1 MSYSFGWQRDCR
13 EGMKKETK
21 LKLFQLENYP
31 DSKEFEFTIM
41 KETGRGGNIITYEAM
56 CQNNGTSEKCFLKE
70 LYPEH
75 ICENKNL
82 FRARDEFSL
91 AVSHGFDDDPSFEKD
106 FSIIDS
112 EVWKSFEQD
121 YQNIKKLR
129 LDVDKAPLFICDAY
143 EIYRNESTYYLKVP
157 FETNTTLGKHI
168 EETDMK
174 RENLM
179 RILTLG
185 EELAIMT
192 EKLHNAGYLHL
203 DIKPENLLYKSI
215 DDRAAE
221 TLSFLDMGTVV
232 RTEDIKNG
240 TIKFL
245 PFSHGYSSPEQES
258 KRGIDLTCPET
269 TDIFS
274 IGAVIFKMLTGN
286 KPEGSDCRKGEFDFY
301 KEDPRF
307 RKYDPTLIGKLNT
320 LLCKTLS
327 ISPSFRFQ
335 SCTELVEHIESMKAS
350 LDNLFYKAIDGMNTV
365 LTTDCDGDTLFK
377 WESEE
382 FKKDLFS
389 QVSYDLNSKSYDSL
403 YELILDYPGEKRS
416 FWIGGQGGRGKSSHL
431 KRLVFD
437 LCCAE
442 ETRFAPIYINSE
454 KISNIINAGSRY
466 ANKELKKA
474 ICDELSIIAAPEDLD
489 LKISL
494 LEEYKFAI
502 MIDGLNEIDESRKK
516 SILSQI
522 DELQFLNNCI
532 FIVSDRG
539 THNFDSSKYVSIS
552 INPLNE
558 DIVKSKLKTNNPID
572 SNLISLLSENIYL
585 LKKLIVLNEK
595 EAVNNDKE
603 SRGFTSSADVLSS
616 YFDSIIRSI
625 TGEIER
631 KNKEIERKKL
641 VDLLAKLAFDSSRI
655 LTLSVDEDFLY
666 RSFDEDPDYINAVK
680 NSKFF
685 VSPNKVL
692 KFEHQLIRDFIIAYS
707 IKNSVELCCEK
718 NSAEYIDE
726 YLSEELP
733 DGVLKFLGELL
744 EENNLSQNAE
754 SEKKSAYNQYC
765 IDLTGNVFKRFING
779 SSDVRCNNTTPKE
792 FYLTYILYLVRNASK
807 KTHLKFNI
815 IRAIVLGR
823 GYNTLETLLSN
834 QAPDIYKN
842 TGYEKLKKSYRRLTS
857 GLKKLLLNLQVE
869 TYVIDRYSLK
879 SEGIKYSK
887 YVGEKA
893 QKRNNVISVLCFS
906 AVILTILASFIFYI
920 LNLPRPV
927 INTEAIWVEEQ
938 HTYSSTSVLNVWFA
952 VQRSNSNILMP
963 GSFEPEDFVTKGFDA
978 EIKTEPKNG
987 KTYVYLENIKPVSP
1001 NSEYEVGNCQLI
1013 LKKNSI
1019 YCEDG
1024 LLGNKETVVADFD
1037 MYFSDTGSIE
1047 CFVGNHFSV
1056 AKEGLYDRMHI
1067 CFASHEKFKSDFSTD
1082 DMVFYNFSAD
1092 TNLKEFCS
1100 GGKMPEDLVIFARNF
1115 FDEIDTIKEYEYVYF
1130 YELELENLQS
1140 TGEDKKYIE
1149 FLNQS
1154 VVNHAGVFANQ
1165 NASGVFEIYETIDTL
1180 AGSSKPKVLFC
1191 KMVSSNVIPIGGAL
1205 RIDVRFFLSDPMYD
1219 TYLQS
1224 NLTKEKIQLNG
1235 FEADI
1240 FISNTMENNA
1250 HYYAIFLS
1258 NVVPEKEA
1266 TEYSISFLPRCAVS
1280 ASGEFNMRKDIP
1292 LNIMFTDEI
1301 VDTTPPTVS
1310 IGTPLFYDDT
1320 LAFDIKIT
1328 DDSTLQEIDRE
1339 QLSQNIMLIN
1349 AMYNEDISIQYFGD
1363 RDTYSYRFHVNIY
1376 GVSIINPNEDVLLQI
1391 LPNAVCDSSGNPSAL
1406 IQESVFW
1413 SDYVI
1418 EEYNDINKA
1427 VISPETVVL
1436 DKSEAVVD
1444 ENNCVYFK
1452 YKTSDIVE
1460 MPKSIDHLRFSGMT
1474 ATKNV
1479 KRIKDDTDGW
1489 ITVKLTDVKIIG
1501 EYGVVTVWA
1510 KDPSTGQVYANEL
1523 IVTKNTSE

>member
-1 MSYSFGWQRDCR
+1 
-13 EGMKKETK
+13 
-21 LKLFQLENYP
+21 
-31 DSKEFEFTIM
+31 
-41 KETGRGGNIITYEAM
+41 
-56 CQNNGTSEKCFLKE
+56 
-70 LYPEH
+70 
-75 ICENKNL
+75 
-82 FRARDEFSL
+82 
-91 AVSHGFDDDPSFEKD
+91 
-106 FSIIDS
+106 
-112 EVWKSFEQD
+112 
-121 YQNIKKLR
+121 
-129 LDVDKAPLFICDAY
+129 
-143 EIYRNESTYYLKVP
+143 
-157 FETNTTLGKHI
+157 
-168 EETDMK
+168 
-174 RENLM
+174 
-179 RILTLG
+179 
-185 EELAIMT
+185 
-192 EKLHNAGYLHL
+192 
-203 DIKPENLLYKSI
+203 
-215 DDRAAE
+215 
-221 TLSFLDMGTVV
+221 MGTVV

-240 TIKFL
+240 TIEFL

-286 KPEGSDCRKGEFDFY
+286 KPDGADCRKKEFDFY
-301 KEDPRF
+301 KNDRRF
-307 RKYDPTLIGKLNT
+307 RKYDRTLIEKLNT

-335 SCTELVEHIESMKAS
+335 SCTELVEHIESIKAS

-403 YELILDYPGEKRS
+403 YKLILDYPGEKRI

-532 FIVSDRG
+532 FIISDRG

-558 DIVKSKLKTNNPID
+558 DIVKSNLKMNNPID

-585 LKKLIVLNEK
+585 LKKLIELNK
-595 EAVNNDKE
+595 EETTVNSDSKE
-603 SRGFTSSADVLSS
+603 SRVFTSSADVLSS

-685 VSPNKVL
+685 VRPNKVL

-707 IKNSVELCCEK
+707 IKNSVESCCEK

-744 EENNLSQNAE
+744 KENNLSQNAE

-765 IDLTGNVFKRFING
+765 IELTENVFERLING
-779 SSDVRCNNTTPKE
+779 SSDVRCNNKTPKE

-807 KTHLKFNI
+807 KTHLKFNV

-823 GYNTLETLLSN
+823 GYNTLEALLSN

-857 GLKKLLLNLQVE
+857 GLNKLLLNLQVE
-869 TYVIDRYSLK
+869 ADTIDRYSLK

-893 QKRNNVISVLCFS
+893 KKRINVISVLCFS
-906 AVILTILASFIFYI
+906 AVILVILAGIIFYI

-927 INTEAIWVEEQ
+927 INTEAVWVEEQ

-952 VQRSNSNILMP
+952 VQRSNSNIPMQ
-963 GSFEPEDFVTKGFDA
+963 GSFEPEDFVAKGFDA
-978 EIKTEPKNG
+978 EIRTEPKNG
-987 KTYVYLENIKPVSP
+987 KTYVYLENFKPVSP
-1001 NSEYEVGNCQLI
+1001 NSEYESGNCQLI

-1024 LLGNKETVVADFD
+1024 PLGNKETVVADFD

-1047 CFVGNHFSV
+1047 CFVGTHSRMV
-1056 AKEGLYDRMHI
+1056 KEDGGESFYV
-1067 CFASHEKFKSDFSTD
+1067 CFASDEEFISDFSID
-1082 DMVFYNFSAD
+1082 DLVFNNFSAS
-1092 TNLKEFCS
+1092 TIIHEISSGENLSDSLTEN
-1100 GGKMPEDLVIFARNF
+1100 D
-1115 FDEIDTIKEYEYVYF
+1115 FDKFEELKKYKYTYL
-1130 YELELENLQS
+1130 YELVLQDIRS
-1140 TGEDKKYIE
+1140 TGDGEKYIE
-1149 FLNQS
+1149 FLNNSVKNRAGVLANQS
-1154 VVNHAGVFANQ
+1154 V
-1165 NASGVFEIYETIDTL
+1165 SGTFEIFEEFDNYAWQCIPEI
-1180 AGSSKPKVLFC
+1180 SYC
-1191 KMVSSNVIPIGGAL
+1191 EIVSSNSIPIGGTI
-1205 RIDVRFFLSDPMYD
+1205 RIDVDFSMCDLAYD
-1219 TYLQS
+1219 TFFETFLY
-1224 NLTKEKIQLNG
+1224 KDIIKLNG
-1235 FEADI
+1235 FSADI
-1240 FISNTMENNA
+1240 YVSNSVENNA
-1250 HYYAIFLS
+1250 HCYALFLS
-1258 NVVPEKEA
+1258 NVVPLSGES
-1266 TEYSISFLPRCAVS
+1266 EYSISFPSRCAVS
-1280 ASGEFNMRKDIP
+1280 YSGKFNPEKEVP
-1292 LNIMFTDEI
+1292 LNIIFTDEI
-1301 VDTTPPTVS
+1301 LDTTPPEINFDFVS
-1310 IGTPLFYDDT
+1310 LYDDV
-1320 LAFDIKIT
+1320 LYFEINVT
-1328 DDSTLQEIDRE
+1328 DDSTLQTLDKD
-1339 QLSQNIMLIN
+1339 QLSKYINLTNASFNENIIVR
-1349 AMYNEDISIQYFGD
+1349 DIGA
-1363 RDTYSYRFHVNIY
+1363 RGTYSQNLS
-1376 GVSIINPNEDVLLQI
+1376 VSIYDVSVINPDEEVWLQFFPQAI
-1391 LPNAVCDSSGNPSAL
+1391 CDSSGNRINFQQL
-1406 IQESVFW
+1406 NVW
-1413 SDYVI
+1413 T
-1418 EEYNDINKA
+1418 EEYNKNYSDFSKTIY
-1427 VISPETVVL
+1427 SPEIIVL
-1436 DKSEAVVD
+1436 DISEATVD
-1444 ENNCVYFK
+1444 ETNSLFFN
-1452 YKTSDIVE
+1452 YKMCDPLHTFIG
-1460 MPKSIDHLRFSGMT
+1460 IDYIKFSGMK
-1474 ATKNV
+1474 ATKNFYFSDV
-1479 KRIKDDTDGW
+1479 RDEDGW
-1489 ITVKLTDVKIIG
+1489 VSVKLTNIEITGD
-1501 EYGVVTVWA
+1501 YGVVTVWA
-1510 KDPSTGQVYANEL
+1510 KDPSTGQIYANEL
-1523 IVTKNTSE
+1523 IVTNSNSQ